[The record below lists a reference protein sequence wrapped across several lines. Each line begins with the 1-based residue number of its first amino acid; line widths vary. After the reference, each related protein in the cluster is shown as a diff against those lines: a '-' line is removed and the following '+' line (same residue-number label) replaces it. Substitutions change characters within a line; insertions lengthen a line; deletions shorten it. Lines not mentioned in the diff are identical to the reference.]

1 MIVNRSVLTEQSLDF
16 INARLRRQPKQIALR
31 ILAAILGIF
40 FLCVAVLE
48 LLSLVKWK
56 SGKLSDG
63 ILMVAFGIYAYLLLS
78 RVLFARYFTR
88 RRSKKFA
95 SLFAPRTYTV
105 DDTGIAAQHVFA
117 GTQTDRRSSF
127 ANAKCYYETADAVY
141 LCFHVEKK
149 QQIYMCMQDS
159 GYSEGSR
166 AELIALLD
174 EKGVRKG

>member
-1 MIVNRSVLTEQSLDF
+1 MIVNQSTLRVQDVDF
-16 INARLRRQPKQIALR
+16 INAKLRRTPKLVVMRVIAFL
-31 ILAAILGIF
+31 LGLYF
-40 FLCVAVLE
+40 CFAGCLEFLE
-48 LLSLVKWK
+48 LFIWK
-56 SGKLSDG
+56 RGKLSDVL
-63 ILMVAFGIYAYLLLS
+63 LMIAFLIFAYLLLS
-78 RVLFARYFTR
+78 RCLFLKAYSR
-88 RRSKKFA
+88 RRSLKFK

-105 DDTGIAAQHVFA
+105 DVDGIAAHHVFA
-117 GTQTDRRSSF
+117 GTQTDRRFSF

>member
-105 DDTGIAAQHVFA
+105 DDTGIAAQHVFE
-117 GTQTDRRSSF
+117 GRESTNRFDF
-127 ANAKCYYETADAVY
+127 ANAECYIKAEGMVY
-141 LCFHVEKK
+141 LCFRGEKK
-149 QQIYMCMQDS
+149 SQIYMCMQDS